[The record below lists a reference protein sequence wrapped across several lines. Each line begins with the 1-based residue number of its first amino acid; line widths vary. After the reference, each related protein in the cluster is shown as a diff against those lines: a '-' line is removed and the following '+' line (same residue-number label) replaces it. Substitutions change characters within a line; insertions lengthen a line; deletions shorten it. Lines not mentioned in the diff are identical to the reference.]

1 MRLSGSLRGFISPSS
16 LNGYRCQW
24 VACFRIAAEWY
35 IMDTYI
41 LSQAQ
46 TRVGRVVEAQPA
58 CSIDVDAA
66 DLIQDVLTVF
76 QCHQYS
82 ALCCRM
88 SRLVTCGGPRG
99 RRDV

>member
-1 MRLSGSLRGFISPSS
+1 MAIAVNGWRVSVLRLDYTS
-16 LNGYRCQW
+16 W
-24 VACFRIAAEWY
+24 
-35 IMDTYI
+35 THI

-76 QCHQYS
+76 S
-82 ALCCRM
+82 ATNSVRF
-88 SRLVTCGGPRG
+88 VAE
-99 RRDV
+99 